1 MYCVCHRWAGSF
13 EELLLDDPRTNT
25 PLHLPLAPSDGATW
39 VPHPADDWPWDP
51 PDLQQAGGGNT
62 GDNNGSKNG
71 SRNGSKITGSIVSVT
86 HFEDG
91 KPRPHHCPSLEMVCP
106 GVVAVSP
113 KQRKHITLYSRL
125 TTTPEPDV
133 EAMVSSVEAM
143 PMLRDPCVRLAFAC
157 SPVSYCVVLI
167 GRITTQQNVGLRDG
181 GTTGWIREGR

>member
-1 MYCVCHRWAGSF
+1 MVDRQALPLLHLIRSDLLYVSVHYLTYRVGHRWAGSF
-13 EELLLDDPRTNT
+13 EELLLDAPRTNT

-51 PDLQQAGGGNT
+51 PELQQAGEGST
-62 GDNNGSKNG
+62 SKND
-71 SRNGSKITGSIVSVT
+71 SKITAPIVNVT
-86 HFEDG
+86 HFDDG

-143 PMLRDPCVRLAFAC
+143 LMLRLAT
-157 SPVSYCVVLI
+157 VVLL
-167 GRITTQQNVGLRDG
+167 RGLDVDR
-181 GTTGWIREGR
+181 